1 MAKTP
6 KAKMG
11 YLLYLGAGRCSQL
24 NEYIAA
30 TNKNIVLID
39 ANIDVCNFLKFETR
53 NAPHVTVVHAAV
65 TDSAR
70 PEKLRI
76 YNFEDMS
83 GLYEPTGLLDI
94 YPGLELQKE
103 IQVQTQGF
111 TDIVKA
117 YIPPRLEFD
126 LIVDIC
132 GGEGA
137 VISEVLNGPYFKNV
151 RRFDVVSSN
160 IQLFKDATLANDI
173 LKAFKAKGVDAD
185 LEIDEDEDF
194 ATISGCIDLALLER
208 LRVEKQMKA
217 LESQKKTL
225 EKNFSKVKKTN
236 ADLRKKLDSETKN
249 LTREKELVLEIS
261 QQRDAVQIDLKEK
274 LVQFEAQNT
283 KNEDQRKTLAHQLES
298 LEADHDALKIEHESK
313 CSTAA
318 ELSDKLSAAERN
330 HNQLAQELESLKA
343 DYAALKIEHKVKCST
358 AAELGDKLDSVKR
371 RCDQLEGDLATAQSA
386 ERSSLSEFKAS
397 MKGTYTAIIDAFD
410 HQVSTLT
417 AISEG
422 KSKQLDALLE
432 EKDRYEKIAVESEAE
447 KLKLVQARQKIAA
460 LKSDLAEREA
470 SLTWHKKR
478 YIEQVGS
485 ADTSKIDVATPKA
498 KPKPPAV
505 TTPKV
510 VLVGSVP
517 RSGGT
522 WVFNVIRGVFEVT
535 KTPYASGWYKTF
547 KGKSD
552 AKYHVIKVHN
562 VDDYSGPIW
571 KTITNHRSLER
582 RVSSLVRMG
591 WVEDTEAGIL
601 NASKNQAKLYK
612 IWDERSD
619 FEVKFQHITDN
630 PKEVVSNVAKA
641 LGVSLDKSEI
651 SKVFEFVESLKPP
664 KGPGVDPITLLHPKH
679 RVTEIEAND
688 KRVARVLSIM
698 QSKKSKSNT

>member
-6 KAKMG
+6 KTKMG
-11 YLLYLGAGRCSQL
+11 HLLYLGAGRCSQL

-39 ANIDVCNFLKFETR
+39 ANIDVCNILKFETR
-53 NAPHVTVVHAAV
+53 NAPHITVVNAAV

-70 PEKLRI
+70 PEKLKI

-111 TDIVKA
+111 SDVVKA
-117 YIPPRLEFD
+117 YIPSRADFD

-132 GGEGA
+132 GGEGS
-137 VISEVLNGPYFKNV
+137 VISEMLSGPYFKNV
-151 RRFDVVSSN
+151 RRFNVVSSN
-160 IQLFKDATLANDI
+160 SQLFKGATLAKEI
-173 LKAFKAKGVDAD
+173 LKAFKDKGVDAD
-185 LEIDEDEDF
+185 LEIDENEDF
-194 ATISGCIDLALLER
+194 VTISGCIDIALLER
-208 LRVEKQMKA
+208 LRVEKQMKT

-225 EKNFSKVKKTN
+225 EKNFSKEKKTN
-236 ADLRKKLDSETKN
+236 ADLRKKLDLETKS
-249 LTREKELVLEIS
+249 LAREKELVLAIT
-261 QQRDAVQIDLKEK
+261 QQRDAEQIELKEK
-274 LVQFEAQNT
+274 LSQFEAQNA
-283 KNEDQRKTLAHQLES
+283 KNEDQRKTLAHELKC
-298 LEADHDALKIEHESK
+298 LKADHDALKLEHETKCSTAAELSDKLNVAERGHNQLAQELENLKADYAALKLEHKSK

-318 ELSDKLSAAERN
+318 ELSDKLN
-330 HNQLAQELESLKA
+330 
-343 DYAALKIEHKVKCST
+343 
-358 AAELGDKLDSVKR
+358 SVKR
-371 RCDQLEGDLATAQSA
+371 RCEQLEGDLATAQSA
-386 ERSSLSEFKAS
+386 ERTSLSEFKAS

-432 EKDRYEKIAVESEAE
+432 EKERYEKVSAETEAE
-447 KLKLVQARQKIAA
+447 KQKLVQARQKIAA

-470 SLTWHKKR
+470 SLAWHKKR
-478 YIEQVGS
+478 YIEQVG
-485 ADTSKIDVATPKA
+485 ATDTPKIDVAPPKS
-498 KPKPPAV
+498 KPKQLTV

-522 WVFNVIRGVFEVT
+522 WVFNVIRGVFEIT
-535 KTPYASGWYKTF
+535 NTPYASGWYKTF
-547 KGKSD
+547 EGKTD
-552 AKYHVIKVHN
+552 VKYHLIKVHN
-562 VDDYSGPIW
+562 VDDYTGPIW

-591 WVEDTEAGIL
+591 WVEDSEAGIL
-601 NASKNQAKLYK
+601 NALKHQAQLYK
-612 IWDERSD
+612 IWDQRSD
-619 FEVKFQHITDN
+619 LEVNFQHISDK
-630 PKEVVSNVAKA
+630 PESVISSIAKE
-641 LGVSLDKSEI
+641 LGFSLNEAQVL
-651 SKVFEFVESLKPP
+651 KVLEFIENLTPP
-664 KGPGVDPITLLHPKH
+664 QGPGVDPITLLHPKH
-679 RVTEIEAND
+679 RVTDIEAND

-698 QSKKSKSNT
+698 RSRKNKSNP